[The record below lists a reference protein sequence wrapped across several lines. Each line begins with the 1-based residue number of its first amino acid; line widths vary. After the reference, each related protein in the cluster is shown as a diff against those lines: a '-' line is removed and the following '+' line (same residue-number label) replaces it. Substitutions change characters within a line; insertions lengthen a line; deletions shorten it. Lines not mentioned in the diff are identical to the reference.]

1 MGPNSFLASAADMII
16 LRSLLDSSITFN
28 RFSYSL
34 YCRSFNN
41 WLSARTAFVYFWYQ
55 LSRVFILNPSSIA
68 FRYASAANSSSLLI
82 STSRILFGSQS
93 SDRN

>member
-16 LRSLLDSSITFN
+16 LRSLLDSSTTFN

-34 YCRSFNN
+34 YCKSFKS

-55 LSRVFILNPSSIA
+55 LSRVLILSPSSIT

-82 STSRILFGSQS
+82 STSRILFGSNS